1 MIYLNNLFFMHLY
14 YIEWWD
20 IRDDNF
26 YVKKSNNKKWYPYD
40 SLLSYLL
47 ENIRL
52 SNICELRTQNISE
65 YNEILKLCNLFWIT
79 IPQRLR
85 LRFNRINIIEND

>member
-1 MIYLNNLFFMHLY
+1 MHLY

-26 YVKKSNNKKWYPYD
+26 YVKKSTNKKWYPYD
-40 SLLSYLL
+40 SLLNYLL
-47 ENIRL
+47 DNIRL

-65 YNEILKLCNLFWIT
+65 YNEVLKLCNLFWVA

-85 LRFNRINIIEND
+85 LRFNWINIIENDQM